1 MIEVINRKQQPI
13 QWVFALVLFFI
24 GLAKGWAVEVDG
36 VGLMKNYC
44 LDCHDGDTQK
54 GEVNLEAAL
63 EARPLVKNLDLW
75 KTVISRVENGDMPP
89 KKKDQPS
96 SREKKELLEWLDRE
110 VVQFDYSTV
119 EDPGYEP
126 VRRLTHIEFS
136 NTIRDLLGLNM
147 NLVED
152 FPIDLSGKSGFNN
165 SANTLFLQPILMERY
180 LGAIDKAVEAALPL
194 KGLPN
199 EKSPVFVA
207 WPSDEGEEPE
217 AARKIINRF
226 LLRAFRRPPTKREA
240 GDVRTV
246 YDRSREKGESF
257 AMGMRRALGAA
268 LVSPAFLLKSEQ
280 AKDTDESYRV
290 DEYELASRL
299 SYFLW
304 ASMPDDELFRLAA
317 EKRLA
322 KPEVL
327 ARQVTRMLAD
337 SKSDTLGSVFAAQ
350 WLGFDALGVRV
361 RLDPIDNPW
370 CTDTLMAAMK
380 KESAMGFASLIR
392 ENKPLTELIQSKTT
406 FVNEELAKFYKLK
419 GVKGDEMRLVAHTDK
434 RRYGLFGQA
443 SVLAVTSS
451 PYRTSPIRRG
461 EWILDS
467 LLGTPPPPPP
477 PDAGELDED
486 IEENRKLTFRQKLE
500 MHSKDP
506 RCYSCH
512 REMDPLG
519 FSLENYDWFGR
530 WRTKSRGRSID
541 SKGRLP
547 SGTEFEGP
555 IGLREVIVDEKLDDL
570 ARQVT
575 RKMLSYALGRQ
586 LEYYDEPTVRK
597 ILLAFK
603 KDGHRMQT
611 LLREVS
617 ASYPFHFRKNPVNAD
632 SEKNKTVADNG

>member
-1 MIEVINRKQQPI
+1 MGLIRLKKRSPKR
-13 QWVFALVLFFI
+13 WLALGLIFV
-24 GLAKGWAVEVDG
+24 GLAKGWAAEVDG
-36 VGLMKNYC
+36 VALMESYC
-44 LDCHDGDTQK
+44 LDCHDGETQK
-54 GEVNLEAAL
+54 GEVNLEAAF
-63 EARPLVKNLDLW
+63 EAKPLFKNLDLW
-75 KTVISRVENGDMPP
+75 KAVISRVENGDMPP

-96 SREKKELLEWLDRE
+96 SREKKALLEWLDRE
-110 VVQFDYSTV
+110 VIQFDYSTV
-119 EDPGYEP
+119 DDPGYEP

-136 NTIRDLLGLNM
+136 NTIRDLLGLDM

-152 FPIDLSGKSGFNN
+152 FPIDLSGKSGFDN

-180 LGAIDKAVEAALPL
+180 LGAIDKAVEAAAPL
-194 KGLPN
+194 KVAPN
-199 EKSPVFVA
+199 KKLPVFVA

-240 GDVRTV
+240 GEVRTV

-317 EKRLA
+317 ENRLA
-322 KPEVL
+322 KPDVL

-337 SKSDTLGSVFAAQ
+337 PKSDTLGSVFAAQ

-392 ENKPLTELIQSKTT
+392 DNKPLTELIQSKTT

-477 PDAGELDED
+477 SDAGELDED

-512 REMDPLG
+512 REIDPLG
-519 FSLENYDWFGR
+519 FSL
-530 WRTKSRGRSID
+530 
-541 SKGRLP
+541 
-547 SGTEFEGP
+547 
-555 IGLREVIVDEKLDDL
+555 
-570 ARQVT
+570 
-575 RKMLSYALGRQ
+575 
-586 LEYYDEPTVRK
+586 
-597 ILLAFK
+597 
-603 KDGHRMQT
+603 
-611 LLREVS
+611 
-617 ASYPFHFRKNPVNAD
+617 
-632 SEKNKTVADNG
+632 

>member
-1 MIEVINRKQQPI
+1 MGMLLRKQQS
-13 QWVFALVLFFI
+13 VLVLLLALS
-24 GLAKGWAVEVDG
+24 LAKGMAAEVSG
-36 VGLMKNYC
+36 VALIKNFC
-44 LDCHDGDTQK
+44 LDCHDADTQK
-54 GEVNLEAAL
+54 GEINLEAAL
-63 EARPLVKNLDLW
+63 EVKPLVKNLDLW
-75 KTVISRVENGDMPP
+75 KTVINRVENGDMPP
-89 KKKDQPS
+89 KKKEQPS
-96 SREKKELLEWLDRE
+96 SSEKKALLKWLDRK
-110 VVQFDYSTV
+110 VVQFDYGSV
-119 EDPGYEP
+119 DDPGYEP

-136 NTIRDLLGLNM
+136 NTLRDLLGLDL
-147 NLVED
+147 NLVAD
-152 FPIDLSGKSGFNN
+152 FPIDLSGKSGFDN

-180 LGAIDKAVEAALPL
+180 LSAIDKAVEVIVPIEVNPS
-194 KGLPN
+194 GN
-199 EKSPVFVA
+199 SPVFVA
-207 WPSDEGEEPE
+207 WPNDKGEEPK
-217 AARKIINRF
+217 AAGKIIDRF
-226 LLRAFRRPPTKREA
+226 LLRAFRRPPTKREIDEVGA
-240 GDVRTV
+240 V
-246 YDRSREKGESF
+246 YSRSREKNESF
-257 AMGMRRALGAA
+257 AIGIRRALGAA

-280 AKDTDESYRV
+280 AKETNEPYHV

-304 ASMPDDELFRLAA
+304 ASMPDDELFRLAL
-317 EKRLA
+317 ENRLSKPDVLA
-322 KPEVL
+322 K
-327 ARQVTRMLAD
+327 QVARMLAD
-337 SKSDTLGSVFAAQ
+337 PKSDALGSVFAAQ

-380 KESAMGFASLIR
+380 QESAMGFTSLIR
-392 ENKPLTELIQSKTT
+392 NNKPLSELIQSKTT

-419 GVKGDEMRLVAHTDK
+419 GVKGNKMRLVAHTDK

-486 IEENRKLTFRQKLE
+486 LDDNRKLTFRQKLE
-500 MHSKDP
+500 MHSKNP

-530 WRTKSRGRSID
+530 WRSKSRGRSID

-555 IGLREVIVDEKLDDL
+555 IGLREVIVGEKLDDL

-586 LEYYDEPTVRK
+586 LEYYDVPAVRK
-597 ILLAFK
+597 ILAVFK
-603 KDGHRMQT
+603 EDDYRLQT
-611 LLREVS
+611 LLREVCS
-617 ASYPFHFRKNPVNAD
+617 SYPFNFRKNPED
-632 SEKNKTVADNG
+632 SELAERKTLSEND

>member
-1 MIEVINRKQQPI
+1 MGMLLRKQQSI
-13 QWVFALVLFFI
+13 LVLLAFGLTWL
-24 GLAKGWAVEVDG
+24 GLAKGMAAEVSG
-36 VGLMKNYC
+36 VALIENFC

-63 EARPLVKNLDLW
+63 EAKPLVRNLDLW
-75 KTVISRVENGDMPP
+75 KTVINRVENGDMPP

-96 SREKKELLEWLDRE
+96 SLEKKALLKWLDRE
-110 VVQFDYSTV
+110 VVQFDYGSV
-119 EDPGYEP
+119 DDPGYEP
-126 VRRLTHIEFS
+126 ARRLTHVEFS
-136 NTIRDLLGLNM
+136 NTLRDLLGLDL
-147 NLVED
+147 NLVAD
-152 FPIDLSGKSGFNN
+152 FPIDLSGKSGFDN
-165 SANTLFLQPILMERY
+165 SANTLFLQPVLMERY
-180 LGAIDKAVEAALPL
+180 LGAIDKAVEAIVPL
-194 KGLPN
+194 EVNPSRN
-199 EKSPVFVA
+199 SPVFVA
-207 WPSDEGEEPE
+207 WPSDKDEEPK
-217 AARKIINRF
+217 AAGKIINRF
-226 LLRAFRRPPTKREA
+226 LLRAFRRPPTKREINEVGA
-240 GDVRTV
+240 V
-246 YDRSREKGESF
+246 YNRSREKNEPF
-257 AMGMRRALGAA
+257 AIGIRRALGAA

-280 AKDTDESYRV
+280 AKEINESYHV

-304 ASMPDDELFRLAA
+304 ASMPDDELFRLAL
-317 EKRLA
+317 EKRLS

-327 ARQVTRMLAD
+327 AKQVARMLAD
-337 SKSDTLGSVFAAQ
+337 PKSDALGSVFAAQ

-380 KESAMGFASLIR
+380 QESAMGFTSLIR
-392 ENKPLTELIQSKTT
+392 KNKPLSELIQSKTT

-419 GVKGDEMRLVAHTDK
+419 GVKGNEMRLVAHTDK

-486 IEENRKLTFRQKLE
+486 IEDNRKLTFRQKLE
-500 MHSKDP
+500 MHSKNP

-530 WRTKSRGRSID
+530 WRSKSRGRSID

-547 SGTEFEGP
+547 NGTEFEGP
-555 IGLREVIVDEKLDDL
+555 IGLREVIVGEKLDDL

-586 LEYYDEPTVRK
+586 LEYYDVPAVRK
-597 ILLAFK
+597 ILAVFK
-603 KDGHRMQT
+603 EDNYRLQT
-611 LLREVS
+611 LLREVCS
-617 ASYPFHFRKNPVNAD
+617 SYPFNFRKNPEDFELAD
-632 SEKNKTVADNG
+632 RKTLSENG

>member
-1 MIEVINRKQQPI
+1 MGLIRGINRSRGT
-13 QWVFALVLFFI
+13 WLALCLIFV
-24 GLAKGWAVEVDG
+24 GLAKVWAAEVDG
-36 VGLMKNYC
+36 VALMESYC
-44 LDCHDGDTQK
+44 LDCHDGETQK

-63 EARPLVKNLDLW
+63 EAKPLVKNLDLW

-96 SREKKELLEWLDRE
+96 SREKKSLLEWLDRE

-136 NTIRDLLGLNM
+136 NTIRDLLGLDM
-147 NLVED
+147 NLVAD
-152 FPIDLSGKSGFNN
+152 FPIDLSGKSGFDN

-180 LGAIDKAVEAALPL
+180 LGAIDKAVEAAAPL
-194 KGLPN
+194 KVAPN
-199 EKSPVFVA
+199 KKSPVFVA
-207 WPSDEGEEPE
+207 WPSDEGEEHE
-217 AARKIINRF
+217 AVRKIINRF

-240 GDVRTV
+240 GEVRTV

-280 AKDTDESYRV
+280 AKDTHESYRV
-290 DEYELASRL
+290 EEYELASRL

-322 KPEVL
+322 KPDVL

-337 SKSDTLGSVFAAQ
+337 PKSDTLGSVFAAQ
-350 WLGFDALGVRV
+350 WLGFDALGLRV

-392 ENKPLTELIQSKTT
+392 DNKPLTELIQSKTT
-406 FVNEELAKFYKLK
+406 YVNEELAKFYKLK

-586 LEYYDEPTVRK
+586 LEYYDEPAVRK
-597 ILLAFK
+597 ILSAFK

-611 LLREVS
+611 LLREVC